1 MNRKFEV
8 DAEALLCLLK
18 RNYIEEKSLVKA
30 ICSAFSVIQGTASI
44 EVLFEDISCLL
55 LATNNGSLYTYESTD
70 FHSKIFASERYILK
84 QLVSKEIPEK
94 CLDHMHL
101 KVTLNAI

>member
-1 MNRKFEV
+1 MNQKFEV
-8 DAEALLCLLK
+8 DTEALLSLLK

-30 ICSAFSVIQGTASI
+30 ICSAFSVIQGTALI

-55 LATNNGSLYTYESTD
+55 LATNNGSLYTNESTD
-70 FHSKIFASERYILK
+70 FHGKIFASERYVQKKI
-84 QLVSKEIPEK
+84 VSKEIPEK

-101 KVTLNAI
+101 KDTLNAV